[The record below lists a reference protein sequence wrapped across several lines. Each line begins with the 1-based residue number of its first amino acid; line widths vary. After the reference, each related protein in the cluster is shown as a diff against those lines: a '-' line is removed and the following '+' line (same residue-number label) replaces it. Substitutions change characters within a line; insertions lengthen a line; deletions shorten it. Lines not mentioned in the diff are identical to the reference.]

1 MCHGAATPPLLRSA
15 SEDALLS
22 AASVSASL
30 GQELDTSGRQ
40 ADCSSPFYYHSL
52 RFLLVGDSDVGK
64 NEILEKFQNH
74 RLPLVNQKEVE
85 FKTTL
90 ILLDGKR
97 VKLQLW

>member
-1 MCHGAATPPLLRSA
+1 M
-15 SEDALLS
+15 
-22 AASVSASL
+22 
-30 GQELDTSGRQ
+30 
-40 ADCSSPFYYHSL
+40 
-52 RFLLVGDSDVGK
+52 VGDSDVGK

-85 FKTTL
+85 FKTAM

>member
-1 MCHGAATPPLLRSA
+1 MSA
-15 SEDALLS
+15 PFSP
-22 AASVSASL
+22 
-30 GQELDTSGRQ
+30 ELDTAGRQ

-85 FKTTL
+85 FKTAL